1 MIYKIQRLFSKKDKG
16 QENNQQQT
24 QQASQG
30 NTEPKPKKTERF
42 KSIEEAQKANDKKY
56 LDELAEING
65 HTASVDESGKRRT
78 LSQIKAE
85 HDTRTETI
93 NAYKQE
99 LKRQKRQ
106 EKIDKAKQ
114 KVKNATDKTKA
125 WTKKNKKGL
134 IIGGSVLAA
143 GTGAAVVGSKI
154 NKKNKENKIKKD
166 VRGY

>member
-1 MIYKIQRLFSKKDKG
+1 MIYKIQRLFSDGGGKKKKGTPDKP
-16 QENNQQQT
+16 QYEAPTANIETYNNFGADTKKGREAVEKQRYEELKLLNGN
-24 QQASQG
+24 ASVRDPKTG
-30 NTEPKPKKTERF
+30 ERITEQSSR
-42 KSIEEAQKANDKKY
+42 AKY
-56 LDELAEING
+56 ETKLKNIDELE
-65 HTASVDESGKRRT
+65 KY
-78 LSQIKAE
+78 QK
-85 HDTRTETI
+85 
-93 NAYKQE
+93 KM
-99 LKRQKRQ
+99 KRQ